1 MRGNVDILCSSDI
14 WRGGTSGGWGGGEGI
29 FKNDNFIMK
38 KFFKIFWSPVI
49 GNIHP
54 FKNFKFLILF
64 LQLHI
69 ARVFDFRAVFFCD
82 DFHH

>member
-1 MRGNVDILCSSDI
+1 M
-14 WRGGTSGGWGGGEGI
+14 GGGVGGKGI

-38 KFFKIFWSPVI
+38 KFFKIFWSPVL
-49 GNIHP
+49 GNIYP
-54 FKNFKFLILF
+54 FKNFKFLIIF
-64 LQLHI
+64 PQLHT